1 RYGKRVVR
9 PFLDPE
15 KDTTMKNVAA
25 LSILAAIATAGCA
38 TPEMIAAQQA
48 AQLREDEAHCGSLGF
63 RLGTDSFKLCL
74 LNLQQGRDIYHQG
87 YSAGYSSGYNSGKF
101 AGH

>member
-1 RYGKRVVR
+1 
-9 PFLDPE
+9 
-15 KDTTMKNVAA
+15 MKKIIA
-25 LSILAAIATAGCA
+25 LSVLLAFAMAGCA
-38 TPEMIAAQQA
+38 TPEQIAARQA

-87 YSAGYSSGYNSGKF
+87 YSAGYSSGYSSGNS
-101 AGH
+101 AGRNGHN